1 MHLLPSPH
9 LAHEQSFASLKSA
22 TTSERIT
29 DNDTHHFIEFNAKVK
44 AELF

>member
-1 MHLLPSPH
+1 MHQMPSPR

-22 TTSERIT
+22 TTTERIT
-29 DNDTHHFIEFNAKVK
+29 DNGTYHFIEFNAKVK